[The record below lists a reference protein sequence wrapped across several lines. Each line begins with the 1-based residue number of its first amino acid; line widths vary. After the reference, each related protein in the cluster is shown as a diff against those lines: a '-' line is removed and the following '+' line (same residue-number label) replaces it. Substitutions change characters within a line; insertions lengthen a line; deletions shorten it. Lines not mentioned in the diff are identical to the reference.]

1 MIYELWD
8 VRSNNILDA
17 FDSRDEVIEA
27 LRRAVS
33 RHGELAVEFVM
44 LLEDDPSAPDKT
56 VVGIGSELLAYVRD
70 AA

>member
-17 FDSRDEVIEA
+17 FDSRDETIDA
-27 LRRAVS
+27 LRVAV
-33 RHGELAVEFVM
+33 RQHGELAVEFVI
-44 LLEDDPSAPDKT
+44 LLEDDPAAPAKS
-56 VVGIGSELLAYVRD
+56 VVGIGSELLPLIRD

>member
-1 MIYELWD
+1 MIYEFWD

-17 FDSRDEVIEA
+17 FDSREEAIEA

-33 RHGELAVEFVM
+33 RHGELAVEFLM
-44 LLEDDPSAPDKT
+44 LLEDDPSAPEKT
-56 VVGIGSELLAYVRD
+56 IVGIGSELLAYVRD